1 MGNRVKMN
9 AISVV
14 DLHFRMITCA
24 FLMFPTILNLNLN
37 LLILHVMFMIHL
49 LNLNL
54 LTLHVKIPW
63 TFLAVL
69 NLNLNLLILHVMHI
83 LTLMISCTVLFLM
96 VLILMLNLNLNLGLL
111 TLHVLMIR
119 VLNLNL
125 LTLHVVHILPLI
137 VVCTVLFLI
146 LNLNLKSFH
155 VIEKEDLNFTHKT
168 LEENNLNIQRTLDAL
183 DKNNLNLQNVDV
195 LKTPK
200 RQKQKTF
207 RFPLF
212 EKKKNKKTI

>member
-1 MGNRVKMN
+1 MG
-9 AISVV
+9 
-14 DLHFRMITCA
+14 
-24 FLMFPTILNLNLN
+24 
-37 LLILHVMFMIHL
+37 
-49 LNLNL
+49 
-54 LTLHVKIPW
+54 
-63 TFLAVL
+63 
-69 NLNLNLLILHVMHI
+69 
-83 LTLMISCTVLFLM
+83 TLMVSCTVLFLM
-96 VLILMLNLNLNLGLL
+96 VLILILNLNLNLGLL

-125 LTLHVVHILPLI
+125 Q
-137 VVCTVLFLI
+137 
-146 LNLNLKSFH
+146 SFH